1 MTETRTLQVTT
12 PSDLEV
18 TLTRDFHAPRQLVF
32 DALTQPELLRQW
44 LGIHGTWKWVVCE
57 VDLRIGGKYRY
68 VWRNAK
74 GREMAMGGTFLEIV
88 APERIVNTEL
98 FDDPW
103 YQGEGHATAVLTERN
118 GWTTLSSTIRA
129 VSREARDTILR
140 SGMDTGV
147 AAAYDTLERVLAARA
162 AASGDRH

>member
-1 MTETRTLQVTT
+1 MSDRRTLQVTT

-44 LGIHGTWKWVVCE
+44 LGIHGTWQWVVCD
-57 VDLRIGGKYRY
+57 VDLRVGGSYRY

-74 GREMAMGGTFLEIV
+74 GREMAMGGTYLEID
-88 APERIVNTEL
+88 APERLVNTEK

-103 YQGEGHATAVLTERN
+103 YTGEGHSTATLTERD
-118 GWTTLSSTIRA
+118 GWTTLSTTTRA
-129 VSREARDTILR
+129 ESREARDTILR

-147 AAAYDTLERVLAARA
+147 ASAYDTLDRVLASRVVGSADRA
-162 AASGDRH
+162 